1 MKHMKLL
8 LLSFLAVGFISAC
21 SQSESQDQNTGEQTL
36 EQRVENYV
44 SATNFDAALEAVEQ
58 ASPENADEL
67 NEQIHLQYGIQL
79 IYNAE
84 PAQMRESANN
94 ALRQFINVLEI
105 NPENEKARAEI
116 DQILAIYRSFPDRQP
131 KQEILD
137 KLEEMGFQV

>member
-1 MKHMKLL
+1 MRIFLISLL
-8 LLSFLAVGFISAC
+8 TIGLTVAC
-21 SQSESQDQNTGEQTL
+21 SQSETQNQEAEELTL
-36 EQRVENYV
+36 EQQVEQHI
-44 SATNFDAALEAVEQ
+44 SEADFDAAMNAVEE

-67 NEQIHLQYGIQL
+67 KEQIHLRHGIHL
-79 IYNAE
+79 IYNSQ

-94 ALRQFINVLEI
+94 ALREFIKVLEI

-131 KQEILD
+131 EQEVLD